1 MLYCLSYK
9 HQQQTQRSEQSSI
22 VGGVYTMH
30 DITKYA
36 PALSARARA
45 GQPLKCAPILLFS
58 WIRLRSWYLIVPPLH
73 INFARH
79 KLKKNS
85 DQVFLATLG
94 CAIPQS
100 LSTVAMV
107 SSYEYAGDTFSHP
120 RTLCVRF
127 TSALLFKMS
136 SSTRSLLP

>member
-1 MLYCLSYK
+1 MPCVCCIVFVEL
-9 HQQQTQRSEQSSI
+9 QTSTIDSEEW
-22 VGGVYTMH
+22 VGSMTE
-30 DITKYA
+30 YA

-45 GQPLKCAPILLFS
+45 GQPLKCAPFLFFS
-58 WIRLRSWYLIVPPLH
+58 WIRLRSWYLIVSLRH
-73 INFARH
+73 INISYH
-79 KLKKNS
+79 KLKKNW

-100 LSTVAMV
+100 LAIVAKV
-107 SSYEYAGDTFSHP
+107 SSYDYAGDTFSHP
-120 RTLCVRF
+120 HTSVVRF